1 MKDDCNSTPDLS
13 IDFNLPIIRSSGTNC
28 QNQVQSQKGTIRLYV
43 ENRTGA
49 LASVV
54 SPLTL
59 ARLQQDYLDG
69 SLLGVPMGDPGV
81 GEHYL
86 NEFVARVLQ
95 LRPQRVLDVACG
107 TGKSSISI
115 AAHGI
120 EVVGIDP
127 FLKYRQTDEPTGNI
141 NLIAGLFPADLGSNL
156 HNFDA
161 TVSHAF
167 LEHCDDPVAIL
178 EDMAARTR
186 IGGTILVAVPDC
198 SYSIRQADVSMILHE
213 HRSYFDSAAL
223 MNTALV
229 AGLRDISVSSSMYG
243 GVLYLTASVSKAD
256 ATGSGQKTC
265 QHILT
270 PTLAQKS
277 NLLKF
282 SQMRSRIQLE
292 LEKFESSD
300 ELRLVY
306 VPHRLVN
313 FIDKP
318 LRALPID
325 DSSNFHG
332 QYISGF
338 QHPIQPLEAIR
349 DTPEAVLIASHSFR
363 KLLETKVKKRW
374 PGVRVISL
382 TDLLE
387 SCTSITT

>member
-1 MKDDCNSTPDLS
+1 
-13 IDFNLPIIRSSGTNC
+13 
-28 QNQVQSQKGTIRLYV
+28 VQSQKGTIRLYV

-127 FLKYRQTDEPTGNI
+127 FLKYRQTDEPTGSI

-243 GVLYLTASVSKAD
+243 GVLYLTASVSKAH